1 MANFVVL
8 HLEKAKGADAKMSA
22 HIERTFIAGNV
33 DESRIHLDR
42 ELVAFPE
49 GVKSRSAAIEHRIKN
64 ANLKRKVGKNQV
76 HAIRV
81 MLSASPEA
89 MERIQQE
96 DRLDDWCEQ
105 SVHWMEEIF
114 GKENVVSAVLHMDEK
129 TPHIHATVVPIV
141 MATRRKKKS
150 EENVKKHY
158 RKKADGARLCA
169 DDLMTQAKLKN
180 YQTSYA
186 DAMQPFGLERGIDGS
201 EARHISTREY
211 YTEQCRKAENL
222 KEDISLL
229 AEQKEKVAEDLSRA
243 KSELKQTTLKRD
255 ISNASS
261 NVARAIGSLFS
272 TKDQQTIAMLNQQI
286 IEIDKVIATLEKT
299 IRAKEKLIQ
308 TEQNNVGFAKEELQS
323 FKRNIEEW
331 YPGICVNV
339 DFANVCYNSYRV
351 SKEIVK
357 QLLNGKRVVC
367 SGKFLPMGEKV
378 PFELDNAIFSSKMTD
393 KAHRTLLINGKLV
406 ADMIKNRRQQ
416 WYLER
421 KQKEAMERAQ
431 RVSRGRGI

>member
-42 ELVAFPE
+42 EMIAFPD
-49 GVKSRSAAIEHRIKN
+49 GVKSRSAAIEHRIEN
-64 ANLKRKVGKNQV
+64 AKLKRKVGKNQV

-96 DRLDDWCEQ
+96 GRLDDWCNQ
-105 SVHWMEEIF
+105 SLQWMQETF
-114 GKENVVSAVLHMDEK
+114 GTENLVSAVLHLDEK

-141 MATRRKKKS
+141 TTSRRKKKS

-158 RKKADGARLCA
+158 RKKAEGARLCA
-169 DDLMTQAKLKN
+169 DDIMTQAKLKN

-186 DAMQPFGLERGIDGS
+186 NAMHSFGLERGVDGS

-211 YTEQCRKAENL
+211 YAEQYRKAENL

-229 AEQKEKVAEDLSRA
+229 AEQKEKVAEDLSKA
-243 KSELKQTTLKRD
+243 KSELKQTTLKKD

-261 NVARAIGSLFS
+261 NVARAIGSLFLP
-272 TKDQQTIAMLNQQI
+272 KDQQIIQKLNKQI
-286 IEIDKVIATLEKT
+286 LEKDKVIDNLKKT
-299 IRAKEKLIQ
+299 ICTNEILIQ
-308 TEQNNVGFAKEELQS
+308 TEKDKVDFAKEELRN
-323 FKRNIEEW
+323 FKQEIEHW
-331 YPGICVNV
+331 YPGICANV
-339 DFANVCYNSYRV
+339 DFANRCSKSYRI
-351 SKEIVK
+351 KDEIIQ

-367 SGKFLPMGEKV
+367 SGQFRPMGEKV
-378 PFELDNAIFSSKMTD
+378 PFVLDNAVFSSKTV
-393 KAHRTLLINGKLV
+393 KQGCRNLFINGISV
-406 ADMIKNRRQQ
+406 DDMIQNRRNQ
-416 WYLER
+416 WYLDR
-421 KQKEAMERAQ
+421 KQKEVQEKTMST
-431 RVSRGRGI
+431 SRGRKI

>member
-8 HLEKAKGADAKMSA
+8 HLEKAKGADTKMSA

-33 DESRIHLDR
+33 DGSRIHLDR
-42 ELVAFPE
+42 EWIAFPE
-49 GVKSRSAAIEHRIKN
+49 GVKSRSAAIEHRIEN
-64 ANLKRKVGKNQV
+64 AKLKRKVGKNQV
-76 HAIRV
+76 HAIRI

-89 MERIQQE
+89 MERIEQE
-96 DRLDDWCEQ
+96 GRLDDWCEQ
-105 SVHWMEEIF
+105 SVEWMQETF
-114 GKENVVSAVLHMDEK
+114 GAENLVSAVLHLDEK

-141 MATRRKKKS
+141 TATRRKKKS

-186 DAMQPFGLERGIDGS
+186 NAMHSFGLERGIDGS

-211 YTEQCRKAENL
+211 YTEQYRKAENL

-229 AEQKEKVAEDLSRA
+229 AEQKEKVTEDLSKV
-243 KSELKQTTLKRD
+243 KSELKQNTLKKD

-272 TKDQQTIAMLNQQI
+272 TKDQQIIEKLNKQI
-286 IEIDKVIATLEKT
+286 IEKDKVIDTLKKT
-299 IRAKEKLIQ
+299 ICANEILIQ
-308 TEQNNVGFAKEELQS
+308 TEKDKVDSAREELRN
-323 FKRNIEEW
+323 FKQEIEHW

-339 DFANVCYNSYRV
+339 DFANRCSKSYRI
-351 SKEIVK
+351 KDEIIK

-367 SGKFLPMGEKV
+367 SGQFRPMGEKV
-378 PFELDNAIFSSKMTD
+378 PFELDNAVFSSKITSKD
-393 KAHRTLLINGKLV
+393 HRTLLINGELV
-406 ADMIKNRRQQ
+406 ADIIKNRREQ
-416 WYLER
+416 WNLER
-421 KQKEAMERAQ
+421 KMKEAMERAQ
-431 RVSRGRGI
+431 RVSSGMRM

>member
-1 MANFVVL
+1 MANFIVL

-42 ELVAFPE
+42 EMIAFPD
-49 GVKSRSAAIEHRIKN
+49 GVKSRSAAIEHRIEN
-64 ANLKRKVGKNQV
+64 AKLKRKVGKNQV

-96 DRLDDWCEQ
+96 GRLDDWCNQ
-105 SVHWMEEIF
+105 SLQWMQETF
-114 GKENVVSAVLHMDEK
+114 GTENLVSAVLHLDEK

-141 MATRRKKKS
+141 TTSRRKKKS

-158 RKKADGARLCA
+158 RKKAEGARLCA
-169 DDLMTQAKLKN
+169 DDIMTQAKLKN

-186 DAMQPFGLERGIDGS
+186 NAMHSFGLERGVDGS

-211 YTEQCRKAENL
+211 YTEQYRKAENL

-229 AEQKEKVAEDLSRA
+229 AEQKEKVAEDLSKA
-243 KSELKQTTLKRD
+243 KSELKQTTLKKD

-261 NVARAIGSLFS
+261 NVARAIGSLFLP
-272 TKDQQTIAMLNQQI
+272 KDQQIIQKLNKQI
-286 IEIDKVIATLEKT
+286 LEKDKVIDNLKKT
-299 IRAKEKLIQ
+299 ICTKEILIQ
-308 TEQNNVGFAKEELQS
+308 TEKDKVDFAKEELRN
-323 FKRNIEEW
+323 FKQEIEHW
-331 YPGICVNV
+331 YPGICANV
-339 DFANVCYNSYRV
+339 DFANRCSKSYRI
-351 SKEIVK
+351 KDEIIQ

-367 SGKFLPMGEKV
+367 SGQFRPMGEKV
-378 PFELDNAIFSSKMTD
+378 PFVLDNAVFSSKTV
-393 KAHRTLLINGKLV
+393 KQGCRNLFINGISV
-406 ADMIKNRRQQ
+406 DDMIQNRRNQ
-416 WYLER
+416 WYLDR
-421 KQKEAMERAQ
+421 KQKEVQEKTMST
-431 RVSRGRGI
+431 SRGRKI